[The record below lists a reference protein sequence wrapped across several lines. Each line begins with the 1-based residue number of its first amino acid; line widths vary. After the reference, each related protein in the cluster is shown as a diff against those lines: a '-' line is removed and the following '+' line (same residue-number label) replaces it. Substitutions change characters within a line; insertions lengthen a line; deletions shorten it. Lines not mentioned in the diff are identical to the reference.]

1 MRNLTIPLALLAA
14 ASLAA
19 CASHRETGAM
29 GSSSKTAYV
38 APAEAMVIVP
48 TETYVVVP
56 VEMVVTAAVAPR
68 PGTGKVVYIVDPT
81 GPVNGISTQYLTLK
95 MDDGSTQNL
104 KLSGR
109 QIAMGEHLRIRS
121 DNSIR
126 SASN

>member
-1 MRNLTIPLALLAA
+1 MRNLTIPVALLAV

-19 CASHRETGAM
+19 CGGHREVRQ
-29 GSSSKTAYV
+29 SSVAPTTYI
-38 APAEAMVIVP
+38 APAEAMVVVP
-48 TETYVVVP
+48 NETIVVVP

-81 GPVNGISTQYLTLK
+81 GPVNGISTQYVTLK
-95 MDDGSTQNL
+95 MDDGSTQYI

-109 QIAMGEHLRIRS
+109 QIAMGEHLRIRP